1 MASAGAGAPVK
12 LAVVGGGWAGLAAAI
27 AARRQGMD
35 VTLCEA
41 ARVLGGRARALD
53 THETYDTHA
62 PTGRLDNGQ
71 HILIGAYT
79 ETIRLMTF
87 LGVDL
92 ARAFHRGPLDLR
104 FADGR
109 GLVLPDLPPPWDV
122 LVGTL
127 TRWGWP
133 LRERL
138 QLLRWARDWQGRG
151 YVCDADLTVRQV
163 CAGLGPRVQEELIDP
178 LCVSA
183 LNTPAEEAS
192 AQVFLRV
199 LHDALFAGRGG
210 SHLWLPRCDLGALL
224 PEPARR
230 WLESAGARVRLGTR
244 VRTLARTSA
253 GWQLDL
259 DHQGEFIRE
268 PFDAVI
274 LGVTAPEA
282 ARLVASV
289 APSWSAQAAALSFEA
304 IATVYARGAEA
315 RLRAPLVALR
325 PGPDEPAQF
334 VVDRGQLTG
343 DQGLLAFVVSASHG
357 SRALLQAQVLAQARR
372 QLGLLLNPVQTVV
385 EKRATFACR
394 PGLDRPDT
402 VIAPG
407 LVACGDYVRGPYPA
421 TLEGAVRSG
430 ALSVE
435 ALTEPHSPVLRGD
448 GKKR

>member
-1 MASAGAGAPVK
+1 MK

-27 AARRQGMD
+27 EARRRGLD
-35 VTLCEA
+35 VTLFEA
-41 ARVLGGRARALD
+41 ARTLGGRARTLEAD
-53 THETYDTHA
+53 GA
-62 PTGRLDNGQ
+62 GISKGQLDNGQ

-79 ETIRLMTF
+79 ETIRLMSF

-104 FADGR
+104 FADGQ

-122 LVGTL
+122 LAGTL
-127 TRWGWP
+127 TQRRWP

-138 QLLRWARDWQGRG
+138 QLLRWAWHWQRRS
-151 YVCDADLTVRQV
+151 YACDAGLTVREA

-183 LNTPAEEAS
+183 LNTHAEQAS
-192 AQVFLRV
+192 AEVFLRV

-230 WLESAGARVRLGTR
+230 WLQDAGAHVHLGTR
-244 VRTLARTSA
+244 VRALGPANV
-253 GWQLDL
+253 GWQLDVEQ
-259 DHQGEFIRE
+259 QGVPTCRM
-268 PFDAVI
+268 FDAVI
-274 LGVTAPEA
+274 LAVPASEA
-282 ARLVASV
+282 ARLLAPV
-289 APSWSAQAAALSFEA
+289 APAWSDQAAALTFES
-304 IATVYARGAEA
+304 ITTVYARGPGA

-325 PGPDEPAQF
+325 PAPDEPAQF
-334 VVDRGQLTG
+334 AVDRGQLSG
-343 DQGLLAFVVSASHG
+343 DEGLLAFVVSASAG
-357 SRALLQAQVLAQARR
+357 SRALLQEQVLTQARR
-372 QLGLLLNPVQTVV
+372 QLGLQLDPAQTVV

-402 VIAPG
+402 VIAAG
-407 LVACGDYVRGPYPA
+407 LAACGDYVRGPYPA

-435 ALTEPHSPVLRGD
+435 ALTLPVSPAKAGD
-448 GKKR
+448 GKKRGLFLPD